1 MLRIN
6 QPAKLKNDDHDFNHQ
21 QMTPASETS
30 DSTGKLSSRP
40 SIQGQ
45 TADLTVVIP
54 ALNEQENL
62 EILLPLLHETINDM
76 GLQFEVVVVDGGSHD
91 GTRMVSEELGGR
103 VVSQQERGYGG
114 ALLAGFAAANTPYI
128 VTMDADLSHQPMF
141 LKDFWKQ
148 RSEAELL
155 VASRYVPG
163 GRAEMGLGRRLL
175 SIALNKTFRR
185 VLDLPVHDV
194 SSGFRMYDRRV
205 LATLELKARDFDA
218 LEEILVRIHIGGGRI
233 REVPFHYRVRNSGKS
248 HAKLIRFGWAFS
260 KTLFRM
266 WRLRHSK

>member
-1 MLRIN
+1 
-6 QPAKLKNDDHDFNHQ
+6 
-21 QMTPASETS
+21 MTVSPETS
-30 DSTGKLSSRP
+30 DTTGVLPARP
-40 SIQGQ
+40 SIQPK

-62 EILLPLLHETINDM
+62 EILLPLLRETIQDM
-76 GLQFEVVVVDGGSHD
+76 GLQYEVVVVDGGSHD
-91 GTRMVSEELGGR
+91 GSRMVSEQLGAR

-163 GRAEMGLGRRLL
+163 GRAEMGRGRRML
-175 SIALNKTFRR
+175 SILLNRTFRR
-185 VLDLPVHDV
+185 VLDLPLHDV

-218 LEEILVRIHIGGGRI
+218 LEEILVRIYIGGGRV
-233 REVPFHYRVRNSGKS
+233 REVPFHYQVRNSGKS
-248 HAKLIRFGWAFS
+248 HAKLIKFGWAFS